1 MPPLV
6 PPPRPVPI
14 LLGDRVT
21 DKSKEPG
28 TVHRQKARK
37 QHDCAECADPILKGQ
52 SYIYLNTFD
61 ERAWPQWSKYI
72 LCQECERILN
82 CYRVAGLAVD
92 GEATYSASQLRREVK
107 RVLKE
112 DPRWKL
118 EFNKAWKASEPEPV
132 FSTEGT

>member
-1 MPPLV
+1 
-6 PPPRPVPI
+6 
-14 LLGDRVT
+14 VT

-82 CYRVAGLAVD
+82 CYRAAGIALNE
-92 GEATYSASQLRREVK
+92 EATYPAGQLRRYVK
-107 RVLKE
+107 SLLMMGGF
-112 DPRWKL
+112 WKL
-118 EFNKAWKASEPEPV
+118 EFNKAWEASEPAPV